1 MKLIDYFISRIKFY
15 ANGGKLDTSNA
26 EEVTEKH
33 IEQEVK
39 EKSKQEVLPTGWK
52 KNKHKT
58 YYKAQKVHSLMVTNL
73 FKHDMLVHSD

>member
-1 MKLIDYFISRIKFY
+1 MSHRCGKFTLVKANLTRRNQLKLIDYFISRIKFY

-39 EKSKQEVLPTGWK
+39 K
-52 KNKHKT
+52 KI
-58 YYKAQKVHSLMVTNL
+58 
-73 FKHDMLVHSD
+73 